1 MILNERESR
10 HEHVLHVARQMMT
23 AARTAPK
30 GKGVDIIEIAMVTD
44 GDINIL
50 SEMMVK
56 MVAEHGMKFF
66 LRDAENILNAECVLL
81 IGTHEQAQGLNCGH
95 CGYATCVSRKE
106 GVPCALNSV
115 DVGIAIGAGTDVAIE
130 SADVVLMKSS
140 LLDIP
145 AAMDLSRAV
154 LRNIKQNLFWA
165 FFYNSIGIPV
175 AAGVLY
181 PALHLTLNPMLAA
194 AAMSLS
200 SVCVVS
206 NALRLRGWKPPVF
219 PDQPV
224 PTAPL
229 PESAV
234 FQSQGKEENT
244 VNKTIHIDGMMC
256 THCTGRVEKALN
268 DLPGVEATVD
278 LDSKS
283 AAVTC
288 TPDVSDDTLRQAVE
302 DAGYHVTG
310 IR

>member
-115 DVGIAIGAGTDVAIE
+115 DVGRVDTRVMFSAG
-130 SADVVLMKSS
+130 L
-140 LLDIP
+140 
-145 AAMDLSRAV
+145 AAQRLNWLEGCTQVYA
-154 LRNIKQNLFWA
+154 
-165 FFYNSIGIPV
+165 IPV
-175 AAGVLY
+175 SASSK
-181 PALHLTLNPMLAA
+181 NPFFD
-194 AAMSLS
+194 
-200 SVCVVS
+200 
-206 NALRLRGWKPPVF
+206 RKP
-219 PDQPV
+219 
-224 PTAPL
+224 
-229 PESAV
+229 
-234 FQSQGKEENT
+234 KE
-244 VNKTIHIDGMMC
+244 
-256 THCTGRVEKALN
+256 
-268 DLPGVEATVD
+268 
-278 LDSKS
+278 
-283 AAVTC
+283 
-288 TPDVSDDTLRQAVE
+288 
-302 DAGYHVTG
+302 
-310 IR
+310 